1 MMRLWVEVV
10 THIRIYLT
18 RKHLTLDVCNNSEIK
33 VILEMGKNCG
43 KKKKKNSPKH
53 HNYTNQAHLSCV
65 LIIGREYYLVTKFHV
80 CRAYGLLCTISFTE
94 KEEEEV

>member
-43 KKKKKNSPKH
+43 KKKKKIPQS
-53 HNYTNQAHLSCV
+53 TTII
-65 LIIGREYYLVTKFHV
+65 LIRL
-80 CRAYGLLCTISFTE
+80 ISLAS
-94 KEEEEV
+94 